1 MLRIK
6 GLAWCAVSEIAHSVR
21 VHLPVGMR
29 EQSQCSSCS
38 LMPMKGGEGM
48 VTGFQVLLYG
58 LYNVLAGVIGSLIA
72 SRIEQYLLNRL
83 GKKSPF
89 PEED

>member
-1 MLRIK
+1 
-6 GLAWCAVSEIAHSVR
+6 
-21 VHLPVGMR
+21 
-29 EQSQCSSCS
+29 
-38 LMPMKGGEGM
+38 MPMKGGEGM

-89 PEED
+89 PDED

>member
-48 VTGFQVLLYG
+48 VNVFLTLLNG

-72 SRIEQYLLNRL
+72 SRIEQYLLNRQR
-83 GKKSPF
+83 KKSSNPTT
-89 PEED
+89 E